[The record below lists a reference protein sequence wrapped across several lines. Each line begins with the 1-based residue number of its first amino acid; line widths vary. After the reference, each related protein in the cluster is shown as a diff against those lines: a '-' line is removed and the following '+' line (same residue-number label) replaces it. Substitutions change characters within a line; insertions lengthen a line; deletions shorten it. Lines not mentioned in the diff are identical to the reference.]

1 MSIISALLNGQ
12 TRINPST
19 HITLF
24 AITCNIGISG
34 AVILPQNN
42 HMALAITNLSK
53 KYNNQK
59 TALSNF
65 SIDIN
70 KGILGLLGPN
80 GAGKSTLMKLI
91 ATISKPT
98 GGTLLLDGTDIVKHP
113 DAIRKV
119 LGYLPQDFGVYPNL
133 NAYEFLEYIAAMKG
147 VGGKGL
153 RKRIDILLEGVN
165 LTADAKRPIG
175 TYSGG
180 MKQRIGIAQA
190 LLNDPKVLIFD
201 EPTVGLDPEERMRF
215 RQLIADL
222 AQDCVIIL
230 SSHIVSDIETIA
242 DEVAIMQG
250 GMLITKGY
258 QQDIIKQADGRIF
271 ETFLDNAALTEF
283 KGRYKVIDTSRQNDR
298 IKTRYISTQAN
309 AAPSSAPVKAT
320 LEDAYLFLTQN
331 NA

>member
-1 MSIISALLNGQ
+1 
-12 TRINPST
+12 
-19 HITLF
+19 
-24 AITCNIGISG
+24 
-34 AVILPQNN
+34 
-42 HMALAITNLSK
+42 MALSITNLSK
-53 KYNNQK
+53 QYSNQK

-65 SIDIN
+65 SIQIN

-98 GGTLLLDGTDIVKHP
+98 GGSLLLDDTDIVQHP

-147 VGGKGL
+147 VGGPGL

-250 GMLITKGY
+250 GKLITKDY
-258 QQDIIKQADGRIF
+258 QQDIINQADGRIF
-271 ETFLDNAALTEF
+271 ETFLDNAALTQF
-283 KGRYKVIDTSRQNDR
+283 KSRYKVIDTARQHDR
-298 IKTRYISTQAN
+298 IKTRYIST
-309 AAPSSAPVKAT
+309 AADVAASSALVKAT

>member
-1 MSIISALLNGQ
+1 
-12 TRINPST
+12 
-19 HITLF
+19 
-24 AITCNIGISG
+24 
-34 AVILPQNN
+34 
-42 HMALAITNLSK
+42 MALIITNLSK
-53 KYNNQK
+53 QYNAQK
-59 TALSNF
+59 TAISNF
-65 SIDIN
+65 SITIN
-70 KGILGLLGPN
+70 KGVLGLLGPN
-80 GAGKSTLMKLI
+80 GAGKSTLMKMI
-91 ATISKPT
+91 ATISKPS
-98 GGTLLLDGTDIVKHP
+98 GGSLFLEGLDIVKNP
-113 DAIRKV
+113 NSIRKV

-153 RKRIDILLEGVN
+153 RQRIDVLLEGVN

-222 AQDCVIIL
+222 AQDSIIIL

-250 GMLITKGY
+250 GKLITHAP
-258 QQDIIKQADGRIF
+258 QHDIIKQAEGRIF
-271 ETFLDNAALTEF
+271 EVLLNNADLNVF
-283 KGRYKVIDTSRQNDR
+283 KNQYKVIDTSRQADQIR
-298 IKTRYISTQAN
+298 VRYISTQHT
-309 AAPSSAPVKAT
+309 AAPSSSQVTAT
-320 LEDAYLFLTQN
+320 LEDAYLFLTQDN
-331 NA
+331 S